1 MNESVLPKRSGSR
14 PRTTPTNPHTQLE
27 QNPEPEM
34 VEELAWRVFAL
45 PGVEERTSAISVP
58 GARALWLREE
68 LSAGPR
74 EAFMIG
80 REFAH
85 IHPMPDGSLHAALPP
100 EGAQEAIRKGWA
112 EQHPVARMGYIPQN
126 VVMIYGP
133 RDAEE
138 IEVVAGLVVEA
149 YRYASGVLPG
159 PWITLPLPTTWSVSR
174 AAFSRTSQST
184 ARKVYLRAFMRSLWC
199 RYRPRTRLYRLRI
212 PTADRLRRNMLFYR
226 SFVSRLTQNGPRTAL
241 DQQR

>member
-27 QNPEPEM
+27 QNPERE
-34 VEELAWRVFAL
+34 VVDELATRVFAL
-45 PGVEERTSAISVP
+45 PGVEERPSAISVP

-68 LSAGPR
+68 LPAGPQ

-100 EGAQEAIRKGWA
+100 EVAQEALRKGWA

-126 VVMIYGP
+126 VVMIYAP
-133 RDAEE
+133 RDAQE
-138 IEVVAGLVVEA
+138 IEIVARLVDEA
-149 YRYASGVLPG
+149 YRYASGAPFSSVG
-159 PWITLPLPTTWSVSR
+159 PSR
-174 AAFSRTSQST
+174 RGMFGGRQALCHDSSRKTVGT
-184 ARKVYLRAFMRSLWC
+184 AHLENGGEGGALGLRAVSLALC
-199 RYRPRTRLYRLRI
+199 VISRY
-212 PTADRLRRNMLFYR
+212 
-226 SFVSRLTQNGPRTAL
+226 
-241 DQQR
+241 